1 MNKHVLTVTAV
12 MGVVLSVA
20 AMVQGCG
27 PAPSVNSGAQASN
40 LSPQAVNRQQ
50 EGDAVLLARIQKLEK
65 QLQEQADTLTNVR
78 ADHTALISD
87 LSDTKTRQG
96 ERMEKQLKE
105 QGDTLKSLR
114 DDYAA
119 LVSDSSHIKETQ
131 GKLREDIAKGVVT
144 KSVTIVNDEGIA
156 GTCLEWGTVRSAALR
171 LDNYEDDALFG
182 GPSEMKLAGGS
193 SWFML
198 RPFKGKP
205 GGMYLL
211 DPESGKRL
219 AELDENDFKFKEKS
233 LPGMLKQLKCETT
246 QIKLTRNTPPQDVFW
261 APWQAGNRQIVGAW
275 IVPRGFHNINTDA
288 NPVWAFGADRLR
300 GYWDLCV
307 DEERKKVGLKY
318 HSRSFQNELRENEAI
333 TLEIVILFRE
343 S

>member
-1 MNKHVLTVTAV
+1 MGGGIPRVLAV
-12 MGVVLSVA
+12 AIVIFFAAVV
-20 AMVQGCG
+20 MFGCSPG
-27 PAPSVNSGAQASN
+27 ASGNSNSN
-40 LSPQAVNRQQ
+40 VGAVNAPAAAGQQ
-50 EGDAVLLARIQKLEK
+50 ESTAALLAKI
-65 QLQEQADTLTNVR
+65 
-78 ADHTALISD
+78 
-87 LSDTKTRQG
+87 

-131 GKLREDIAKGVVT
+131 GKLREDIAEGVVT
-144 KSVTIVNDEGIA
+144 KSVTIVNNEGIA
-156 GTCLEWGTVRSAALR
+156 GTCLQWGTVRSAALR
-171 LDNYEDDALFG
+171 LDAYQEEAQFA
-182 GPSEMKLAGGS
+182 GPTNIATGDT
-193 SWFML
+193 WFML
-198 RPFKGKP
+198 RPFIDKP
-205 GGMYLL
+205 GDMHLL
-211 DPESGKRL
+211 NPKNGERL
-219 AELDENDFKFKEKS
+219 AALDENDFKFKEKS

-246 QIKLTRNTPPQDVFW
+246 QIKLTKNTPPQDVFW

-318 HSRSFQNELRENEAI
+318 HSRSFQNELREDEAI
-333 TLEIVILFRE
+333 ALEIVILFRE